1 MRTTAVLVILFL
13 VVGLNLGAS
22 FALAGDNPVIQ
33 PLPSAC
39 QPVSDV
45 ELSQI
50 EGKFLAMDGC
60 VKDFLCQAA
69 RNFWIN
75 KVPTKFKESCL
86 GQKIKATYLKFC
98 APMKSDN
105 FTSAPSLA
113 ASQ

>member
-45 ELSQI
+45 ELSQMR
-50 EGKFLAMDGC
+50 GKLMTTDGC
-60 VKDFLCQAA
+60 VRSFFCQAA
-69 RNFWIN
+69 VCFWEN
-75 KVPTKFKESCL
+75 KVPQTFKDTCL
-86 GQKIKATYLKFC
+86 GQKIEYRLFNFC
-98 APMKSDN
+98 KVRVPLTISD
-105 FTSAPSLA
+105 
-113 ASQ
+113 